1 MIQSKKAIKRRKTI
15 PKKYQ
20 LLNVR
25 NLLFIS
31 ITKWRIK
38 SSFFVDDFV
47 VLFKWTHAYLNKIAF
62 HHRKK
67 WRKLLKRKMRLYYQ
81 RIIFVSLTLFLLA
94 FHYFHKKMEKF
105 CFSRFHCTEKEYD
118 YCKIR
123 IKLHKKLPFALIY
136 LHKKTK
142 IIQIIIGLN

>member
-1 MIQSKKAIKRRKTI
+1 MQFTAHFNHQMKNKIK
-15 PKKYQ
+15 
-20 LLNVR
+20 
-25 NLLFIS
+25 F
-31 ITKWRIK
+31 
-38 SSFFVDDFV
+38 FFVDDFV

-136 LHKKTK
+136 LQKKK
-142 IIQIIIGLN
+142 NHSKYDWIEWKQ

>member
-1 MIQSKKAIKRRKTI
+1 MEITVHFNHQMKNKIKFFF
-15 PKKYQ
+15 YQ
-20 LLNVR
+20 
-25 NLLFIS
+25 
-31 ITKWRIK
+31 T
-38 SSFFVDDFV
+38 DFV
-47 VLFKWTHAYLNKIAF
+47 VLFKWTHAYLDKITF

-67 WRKLLKRKMRLYYQ
+67 WRKLLKREKKRIRLYNQ